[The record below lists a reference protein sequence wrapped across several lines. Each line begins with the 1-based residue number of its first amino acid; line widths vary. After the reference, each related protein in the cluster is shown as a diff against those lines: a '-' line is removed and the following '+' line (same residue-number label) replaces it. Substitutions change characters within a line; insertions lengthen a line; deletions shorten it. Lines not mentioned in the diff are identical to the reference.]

1 MNRSFYFSITFVTLI
16 LGVMLAFQ
24 FRTTSAEYITAP
36 QNREQELVLEKK
48 QLVQDL
54 LQLQEEI
61 ADLSGKLDEAE
72 KEQGKA
78 NEALEK
84 ELARIKRMSGL
95 VPLSGPGVEVL
106 IKGSPVQAEK
116 NNSSVLK
123 SITDEHLLKVVNE
136 LNSAGAEAVA
146 INGQR
151 ILAVSEIR
159 LAGNHIN
166 VNATP
171 VSPPYHIAAIGNGAE
186 LKSRLEIK
194 GGIIEF
200 LNEPGVSVEIQV
212 KGKVEI
218 PAYIGAVDFE
228 YVKNVKD

>member
-1 MNRSFYFSITFVTLI
+1 LNRSFYFSITFVTLI
-16 LGVMLAFQ
+16 LGMMLAFQ
-24 FRTTSAEYITAP
+24 FRTTSAGNITPP
-36 QNREQELVLEKK
+36 QNREQELTLEKK

-54 LQLQEEI
+54 LQLQGEI
-61 ADLSGKLDEAE
+61 ANLSSKLDEAE
-72 KEQGKA
+72 KGRGKA
-78 NEALEK
+78 SEALKK

-106 IKGSPVQAEK
+106 IESSPGQDEK

-136 LNSAGAEAVA
+136 LNNAGAEAVA

-186 LKSRLEIK
+186 LKSRLKIK
-194 GGIIEF
+194 GGIVEF
-200 LNEPGVSVEIQV
+200 LNEPGVSVEIQI
-212 KGKVEI
+212 KEKVEI
-218 PAYIGAVDFE
+218 PAYNGVVDFE
-228 YVKNVKD
+228 YARNVKK